1 MSKRRQTKKCPLFV
15 HLAAPNGCCVGCG
28 KRYQVNR
35 SKPRR
40 KQTLSNPAEPPKRI
54 GRAKKFYYD
63 RDQGN
68 RQGLYQHTFT
78 RRNAGVWTY
87 PAGWAFLPT
96 KSVVVR

>member
-1 MSKRRQTKKCPLFV
+1 MSKRRQKQACPLIA
-15 HLAAPNGCCVGCG
+15 HYAAPNGCCIGCG
-28 KRYQVNR
+28 KRYQVNPP
-35 SKPRR
+35 KTRR
-40 KQTLSNPAEPPKRI
+40 KQTLSNPRTSAKRI

-87 PAGWAFLPT
+87 PAGWAYLPN